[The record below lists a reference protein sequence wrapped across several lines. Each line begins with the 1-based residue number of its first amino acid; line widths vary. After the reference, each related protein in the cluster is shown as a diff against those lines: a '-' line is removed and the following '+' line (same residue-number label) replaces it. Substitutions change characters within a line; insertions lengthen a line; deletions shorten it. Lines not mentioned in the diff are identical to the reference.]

1 MFPTLGNFFALTC
14 TQCMSPCSSCSVS
27 TITCT
32 SCVAGYTLNGSQCV
46 SSFNFQI
53 SVSFSSNTNST
64 TFNVQLTQFIS
75 SIASAANVSP
85 SQVIIISIIYGS
97 IIVNAI
103 ISTTNAPG
111 SSAAISQ
118 QNGLQNALNSGNVV
132 GGLAVSTSTVST
144 NGGSNKNDDDD
155 KGGISK
161 TTVIILA
168 VVIPVGTLCNC
179 LLI

>member
-1 MFPTLGNFFALTC
+1 MFPSLSGLYALTC

-118 QNGLQNALNSGNVV
+118 QNGLQNALNSGNV